1 MLYLSV
7 NTQQLPLSNG
17 RQFSDAELPGLAPAN
32 AGGPVAVVSANPNNP
47 SVLGLKNL
55 STTSWQAVLPSGS
68 VKQIDPDR
76 TVKLQA
82 RTKIILGSYAAE
94 VIDLAAS
101 SLSYGQSLTPRK
113 QSEAL
118 SAKSGS
124 REVVA
129 EREVSSITSL
139 PWSSPKRWLP
149 AIVGIGLLSGLSYL
163 AINYKPTS
171 PGEDSSRSDPA
182 PLTETEPQQPP
193 GGEISTNQSY
203 RPLSLD
209 TSTSSSSTEW
219 GTNSYDYKNGVG
231 PGDQYPVAC
240 AFAVTDGAGESVT
253 DSSKLEYWSC
263 RIDSADSNGFY
274 PVSWSDGKSTSY
286 KFFANKTGIVIGTNG
301 DEASFGW
308 HNSSHKGADIV
319 VVNLSSGA
327 ETWIPGKV
335 VE

>member
-17 RQFSDAELPGLAPAN
+17 RQFSEAELPGLAPAN
-32 AGGPVAVVSANPNNP
+32 AGGPVAVVSANPSNP

-68 VKQIDPDR
+68 VKQIEPDR
-76 TVKLQA
+76 TVKLNA

-94 VIDLAAS
+94 VIDSAGS
-101 SLSYGQSLTPRK
+101 PVSYGQSSTK
-113 QSEAL
+113 QNKADP
-118 SAKSGS
+118 SAVESGF
-124 REVVA
+124 REVLA
-129 EREVSSITSL
+129 TKEGASGDSIS
-139 PWSSPKRWLP
+139 WNSRKRWIP
-149 AIVGIGLLSGLSYL
+149 AIVGVGFLSGLVIF

-171 PGEDSSRSDPA
+171 PGEQSSRSDPA
-182 PLTETEPQQPP
+182 PLTETEPQQSP
-193 GGEISTNQSY
+193 GGEISPSQSY

-253 DSSKLEYWSC
+253 DPSKLEYWSC
-263 RIDSADSNGFY
+263 RIDSADSNGY
-274 PVSWSDGKSTSY
+274 NPVSWSDGKSTSY
-286 KFFANKTGIVIGTNG
+286 KFFANKTGKVVGTNG
-301 DEASFGW
+301 DQASFGW

-319 VVNLSSGA
+319 VIKLSSGA